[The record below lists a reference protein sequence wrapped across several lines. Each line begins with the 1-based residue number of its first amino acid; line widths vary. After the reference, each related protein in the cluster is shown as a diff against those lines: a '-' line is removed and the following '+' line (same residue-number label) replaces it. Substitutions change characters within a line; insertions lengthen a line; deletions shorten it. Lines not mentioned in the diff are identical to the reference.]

1 MMLALIRRIDGL
13 FTLVPEAALL
23 LFVRVVSAH
32 VFWASGRSKIVEG
45 SWFSLR
51 PEIIDQFRDDFHTPV
66 PELFAPLAATMEHL
80 LPVLLVAG
88 LFSRF
93 AALGLVG
100 MTLFIQIFVFPDAW
114 WTMHSLW
121 LGLLLVIVVRGG
133 GAWSLDRWVMG
144 STAMHKTTGTVA

>member
-1 MMLALIRRIDGL
+1 MLAMIRRIDGW

-51 PEIIDQFRDDFHTPV
+51 PEIIDQFRDDFHTPA
-66 PELFAPLAATMEHL
+66 PELFVPLAATMEHL

-114 WTMHSLW
+114 WTMHGLW

-133 GAWSLDRWVMG
+133 GCWSLDRWVMG
-144 STAMHKTTGTVA
+144 GKAMHKTTGPAA